1 MNKRHIARKL
11 LIAIPAVL
19 LGFTLL
25 CVIVL
30 NSSAFRNFVQSEIR
44 KQAFEHAGVRVEI
57 GALKMHWSRLGLEA
71 DAIVIHGTEDTVTH
85 QLPLFEAK
93 RLDIG
98 VRFLPLLH
106 GKVQLGEFVL
116 DEPVLR
122 VKIDSQGRSNLPSP
136 RQSSNKSV
144 PDTIFDLN
152 VQNCAIHSG
161 EIYYND
167 ARVPLE
173 ADLHDLKFESR
184 SRPFTGEYSGSL
196 SYDKGRLMAQ
206 QSYNITH
213 AAQLEFVAS
222 RSGLRV
228 NRLLISSGASHLA
241 FSGNL
246 TNYASPSIEGAYEG
260 EVFTNELAK
269 AIHSASLPAGDVAL
283 DGKFAYR
290 ASGQQPLLAALEVQG
305 RMRSRTLSL
314 RTNNGSLAANAI
326 SANYELKD
334 ANLRVRDLAAD
345 ILGGHAQANWEM
357 LHLDAPAILSR
368 LDASVKGVSLK
379 RASDELSARATQK
392 IPLTGTVNLNTR
404 VSWSGSVDKAV
415 AHVRLAI
422 SNPQGASTTTTGI
435 PVTGLVNADYD
446 GARHTVSFGQ
456 SYLQTRATRITV
468 SGTLGSRRGANSNLT
483 VLATAGDLGEVRS
496 LVELIQNAAPST
508 GRTTAIPA
516 LGGSAT
522 FNAVISGSAKNP
534 QIRGQLTSQ
543 NLTVDRSHWHS
554 LALNL
559 TASPSQIAIR
569 NGILVAAPGQ
579 QISFSGGS
587 ALQNWSIPPNAP
599 VQLQLAVANLAV
611 ADMADMA
618 QLHYPVTGT
627 VSAHVSIKGTREA
640 PEGNA
645 TITVTRGSAW
655 SEAINSLALKADFH
669 QGTIKSNINLQI
681 PAGTISA
688 NAGYTLKTRAYELSL
703 HGGGIQLD
711 KISAVQRSVPLEGA
725 VDLSVSGRGTIDN
738 PQLQANLTS
747 PQFQVR
753 SQVISNIAA
762 QISVEHRHANVTLH
776 SVIDQ
781 GSVDAKGGIDLAGN
795 RYAVASVDVRALP
808 VAAVLANVIP
818 AQSAKVGGEI
828 AVHIDLKGPIES
840 PAQIEAHLEIPAFNM
855 TYGSAHL
862 ELVRP
867 LRADLHDGELTVAS
881 TQIRG
886 TGANLTFAG
895 RMPIRGAATG
905 YSLSANGSLDVAT
918 LQTLVPGIRS
928 SGQINLHLNS
938 EGTSS
943 QPNMRGQLQ
952 FKDVALSTEASPI
965 GIEDLNGQVNVSG
978 NRAEI
983 ANLSGTAGGGKISAT
998 GFVSYGHETAF
1009 NLGLNA
1015 QSVRIRYPEGLRSI
1029 LSGQINVR
1037 GNPGDSSLTGRVL
1050 VDRLS
1055 FTQAFDL
1062 ANFAGYFSEDSTGSP
1077 SSRFERHMKLSVAV
1091 QSAQQLELASSK
1103 VSMAGSANLNVR
1115 GTLADPVLLGRIALT
1130 GGEVF
1135 FLGKR
1140 FEVQNGTIDFGN
1152 PARTEP
1158 VLRLYIGTT
1167 IEQYKITLNLSGPVD
1182 RLRTNYTSEP
1192 SLPPADIV
1200 HLLAFGNTSEEAAS
1214 APTQS
1219 AAMGAESVVAQGVS
1233 SQVAGRLENLTG
1245 ISQLSIDPLAV
1256 NSQGNPGAQ
1265 VAIQERVTGSLLL
1278 TFSTDVTST
1287 QSQTVELQYDL
1298 SKRTSVTV
1306 LRDQNGGYGIELRVH
1321 KVF

>member
-1 MNKRHIARKL
+1 MNKKHIARKL

-19 LGFTLL
+19 LGFALL
-25 CVIVL
+25 CIIIL
-30 NSSAFRNFVQSEIR
+30 NSSVFRNFVRSEIR
-44 KQAFEHAGVRVEI
+44 KQAFERAGMRVEI
-57 GALKMHWSRLGLEA
+57 GALKTEWTHLSLEA
-71 DAIVIHGTEDTVTH
+71 DRIVIRGTDETTT
-85 QLPLFEAK
+85 QEPPLFQAK
-93 RLDIG
+93 RIDVS
-98 VRFLPLLH
+98 VRLLPLLR

-167 ARVPLE
+167 ARIPLE

-184 SRPFTGEYSGSL
+184 SRPFTGEYAGSL

-206 QSYNITH
+206 QSYDVTH

-228 NRLLISSGASHLA
+228 NRLLISSGASHLV

-246 TNYASPSIEGAYEG
+246 TNYASPSIEGAYDG

-290 ASGQQPLLAALEVQG
+290 SSGQQFLEALEVQG

-314 RTNNGSLAANAI
+314 PTNNGSLAANSI
-326 SANYELKD
+326 SADYELKD

-357 LHLDAPAILSR
+357 LHLDAPATLSR

-379 RASDELSARATQK
+379 RASDQLSARATQK
-392 IPLTGTVNLNTR
+392 IPLIGIVNLNTR
-404 VSWSGSVDKAV
+404 ASWSGSVDNAV

-422 SNPQGASTTTTGI
+422 SNPQGAPTTTGI

-446 GARHTVSFGQ
+446 GARHTVFFGQ

-468 SGTLGSRRGANSNLT
+468 SGTLSPRRGANSTLT

-496 LVELIQNAAPST
+496 LVALVQNAMPST

-516 LGGSAT
+516 LGGAAT
-522 FNAVISGSAKNP
+522 FNATISGSAKNP

-543 NLTVDRSHWHS
+543 NLRVDRSHWHS

-559 TASPSQIAIR
+559 TASSSQVTIH
-569 NGILVAAPGQ
+569 NGVLMAGPRQ

-599 VQLQLAVANLAV
+599 VQLQLAAANLAV

-618 QLHYPVTGT
+618 QLHYPVTGS

-655 SEAINSLALKADFH
+655 NEVINSLALKADFH
-669 QGTIKSNINLQI
+669 QGTIKSNIDLQI

-688 NAGYTLKTRAYELSL
+688 DAGYTLKTRAYELSL
-703 HGGGIQLD
+703 HGRGIQLD

-725 VDLSVSGRGTIDN
+725 ADLSVSGRGTIDN

-753 SQVISNIAA
+753 SQVISGIAA
-762 QISVEHRHANVTLH
+762 QISVEHQHANFTLH

-781 GSVDAKGGIDLAGN
+781 GSVDAKGGFDLMGN

-818 AQSAKVGGEI
+818 TQGAKVGGEI
-828 AVHIDLKGPIES
+828 AAHVDLKGPIES
-840 PAQIEAHLEIPAFNM
+840 PSQIEAHLEIPAFNM

-862 ELVRP
+862 ELARP

-895 RMPIRGAATG
+895 RVPIRGVATG

-978 NRAEI
+978 SRAEI

-998 GFVSYGHETAF
+998 GFVSYGHEMAF

-1037 GNPGDSSLTGRVL
+1037 GNPGDSNLTGRIL

-1219 AAMGAESVVAQGVS
+1219 AAMSAESVVAQGVS
-1233 SQVAGRLENLTG
+1233 SQVAGKLENLTG

-1298 SKRTSVTV
+1298 DKRTSVTV